1 MSERCKETV
10 YPNERYGAF
19 HGHQC
24 TRKAVKDGYCK
35 IHHPDSVRKRQ
46 EISAKRYNER
56 IEQSEYAQLKRAREE
71 IERLTQQL
79 EEAKR
84 DAERLNALINNS
96 HWTIMGSDE
105 KGYLVWDQSDGLT
118 AAGGGKT
125 AREAIDKAMEKS
137 K

>member
-1 MSERCKETV
+1 MSNLIKLLDDASEMACGPARQ
-10 YPNERYGAF
+10 
-19 HGHQC
+19 H
-24 TRKAVKDGYCK
+24 
-35 IHHPDSVRKRQ
+35 IPDTLYHM
-46 EISAKRYNER
+46 A
-56 IEQSEYAQLKRAREE
+56 ARE

-84 DAERLNALINNS
+84 DSDQLNALINNS

>member
-10 YPNERYGAF
+10 YPNEKYGAF

-84 DAERLNALINNS
+84 DAERLDFIGSHIVQVNNDPNVGS
-96 HWTIMGSDE
+96 ILYVECRNMGRAITIRDAI
-105 KGYLVWDQSDGLT
+105 D
-118 AAGGGKT
+118 AAM
-125 AREAIDKAMEKS
+125 REAS